1 MKKVFD
7 ALNNIEAHLV
17 LHQLQQAG
25 IDAFIEGEHLLGAM
39 GELPAVG
46 GIRIMVNDLDEDDA
60 NEVIK
65 NWNDEI
71 NQKEN

>member
-25 IDAFIEGEHLLGAM
+25 IDALIEGEHLLGGM

-71 NQKEN
+71 N

>member
-1 MKKVFD
+1 MKKVYD

-25 IDAFIEGEHLLGAM
+25 IDALIEGEHLLGGM

-71 NQKEN
+71 N

>member
-25 IDAFIEGEHLLGAM
+25 IDALIEGEHLLGGM

-46 GIRIMVNDLDEDDA
+46 GIRIMVNDLDEDNA
-60 NEVIK
+60 NKVIK

>member
-7 ALNNIEAHLV
+7 ALNNIEAHLA

-25 IDAFIEGEHLLGAM
+25 IDAFIEGEHLLGGI

-46 GIRIMVNDLDEDDA
+46 GIRIMVNDIDEDNA
-60 NEVIK
+60 HEIIK
-65 NWNDEI
+65 NWNEEI
-71 NQKEN
+71 N

>member
-25 IDAFIEGEHLLGAM
+25 IDAFIEGEHLLGGM

-46 GIRIMVNDLDEDDA
+46 GIRIMVNDLDEYDA

-71 NQKEN
+71 NQGN

>member
-25 IDAFIEGEHLLGAM
+25 IDALIEGEHLLGGM

>member
-7 ALNNIEAHLV
+7 ALNNIEAHLA

-25 IDAFIEGEHLLGAM
+25 IDAFIEGEHLLGGM

-71 NQKEN
+71 N